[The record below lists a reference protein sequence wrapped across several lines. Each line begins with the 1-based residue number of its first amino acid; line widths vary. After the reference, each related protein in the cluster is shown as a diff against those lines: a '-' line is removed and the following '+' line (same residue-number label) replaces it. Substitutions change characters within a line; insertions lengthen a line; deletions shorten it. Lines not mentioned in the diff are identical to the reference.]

1 MRAVARAGQAD
12 ADAEEGTKP
21 AEVPNGWVVPDLDYP
36 TFRVTLIAKVM
47 DRLTLRRLARHGV
60 MTYAEWRV
68 LSRLATMPD
77 GATVG
82 QIADLAWVDR
92 AEVSRAASTLELRG
106 LSTRRPNEGDKR
118 RPILHLTESGWSEY
132 RRLAGDRTAFHAELL
147 ADLNAAERTE
157 LDRLLAKIGTRLT
170 RMIREEPS

>member
-1 MRAVARAGQAD
+1 
-12 ADAEEGTKP
+12 
-21 AEVPNGWVVPDLDYP
+21 
-36 TFRVTLIAKVM
+36 M
-47 DRLTLRRLARHGV
+47 DRLTLRRLARHGI

-68 LSRLATMPD
+68 LSRLATMSD

-106 LSTRRPNEGDKR
+106 LTTRRPNEGDKR
-118 RPILHLTESGWSEY
+118 RPILHLTDRGWDEY
-132 RRLAGDRTAFHAELL
+132 RVRAADRSAFHETLLTELCP
-147 ADLNAAERTE
+147 DERAE

-170 RMIREEPS
+170 RMLREEQN

>member
-1 MRAVARAGQAD
+1 MKAVARADQAD
-12 ADAEEGTKP
+12 RDDGQD
-21 AEVPNGWVVPDLDYP
+21 VPTGWVVPDLDYP

-47 DRLTLRRLARHGV
+47 DRLTLRRLAQRAV

-92 AEVSRAASTLELRG
+92 AEVSRAASTLEGRG
-106 LSTRRPNEGDKR
+106 LTTRRANEGDKR
-118 RPILHLTESGWSEY
+118 RPILQLTEKGWGEY
-132 RRLAGDRTAFHAELL
+132 RTSVRKRGAFHEALL
-147 ADLNAAERTE
+147 ADLNADERVE
-157 LDRLLAKIGTRLT
+157 LDRLLAKVGGRLT
-170 RMIREEPS
+170 QMLREAQG

>member
-1 MRAVARAGQAD
+1 MTAVARAGHAD
-12 ADAEEGTKP
+12 TDEASKP

-47 DRLTLRRLARHGV
+47 DRLTLRRLTRHAV

-68 LSRLATMPD
+68 LSRLSTMAD

-92 AEVSRAASTLELRG
+92 AEVSRAASTLEERG
-106 LSTRRPNEGDKR
+106 LTTRRPNDGDKR
-118 RPILHLTESGWSEY
+118 RPILHLTESGWNEY
-132 RRLAGDRTAFHAELL
+132 RRLAQDRTAFHEALL
-147 ADLNAAERTE
+147 TDLEAGERSDR
-157 LDRLLAKIGTRLT
+157 DRLLAKIGTRRT